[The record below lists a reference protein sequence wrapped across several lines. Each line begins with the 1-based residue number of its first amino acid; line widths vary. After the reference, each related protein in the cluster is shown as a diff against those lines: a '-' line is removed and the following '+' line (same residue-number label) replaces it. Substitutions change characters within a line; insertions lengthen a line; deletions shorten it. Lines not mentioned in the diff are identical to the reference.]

1 MTITME
7 EMTVRLL
14 EQVESRFYGKY
25 RGTVSDN
32 SDPLNRGRIK
42 ANVPEVLGDVE
53 SGWCTPCVPYAGSD
67 KGWFVIPEVG
77 DGVWVEFEAGDPSRP
92 IWTGSWWGDGD
103 IPNDPAGSQATTQTK
118 IFKSASGLIVDLDD
132 SAGEIKIS
140 DNSGSNLVNIKV
152 NEGKIVIQ
160 ATTNVTVEAPLI
172 NLVDSSTHPLVF
184 GDDLLQYL
192 NQLVQIYQSH
202 IHPGEL
208 AIGVLPVTPAP
219 PVPPFPPATPAL
231 LSTKVMTG

>member
-1 MTITME
+1 MNSE
-7 EMTVRLL
+7 ELVTRLF
-14 EQVESRFYGKY
+14 EEVHQRFYGKY
-25 RGTVSDN
+25 RGKVTDN
-32 SDPLNRGRIK
+32 SDPLKRGRVK
-42 ANVPEVLGDVE
+42 ANVPEVLGDIA
-53 SGWCTPCVPYAGSD
+53 SGWCTACVPYAGSD
-67 KGWFVIPEVG
+67 KGWFVIPEIG
-77 DGVWVEFEAGDPSRP
+77 DGVWIEFEAGDPSRP
-92 IWTGSWWGDGD
+92 IWVGSWFGDGD
-103 IPNDPAGSQATTQTK
+103 IPNDPSGSQATTETK

-140 DNSGSNLVNIKV
+140 DSNGSNLVNIKV

-160 ATTNVTVEAPLI
+160 ATANVTVEAPLI

-192 NQLVQIYQSH
+192 NQLVQMYQTH
-202 IHPGEL
+202 LHPGEL
-208 AIGVLPVTPAP
+208 ALGVLPVTPAP